1 MVSKRNVLHLI
12 DSFEQGG
19 TERQAVQL
27 ACRMHAG
34 GRFRVHLA
42 CFSRRGVLLPDVEKL
57 DLGEIPEFPLT
68 SFFDRNAVT
77 QLGRFARLLREREI
91 DVVQTH
97 GFYTNVFGMAGAW
110 RARVSNRVASK
121 RESEG
126 FRTPAQERAER
137 FAFRLAQRVVANAE
151 VVRRQLVDRG
161 VSAAKVVTIYNG
173 VDLERVAAKLN
184 ANQSLA
190 RLGLPRDGKRFI
202 TIVANVNHPVK
213 DHATFLRAAQRVR
226 AIVPDAA
233 FIVAGEGSLLE
244 EYRALAVRLGISDD
258 VFFIGRCE
266 RVGDLLGIS
275 DVCVLSSQAEGF
287 SNSILEYMAAARPVV
302 VTDVGGAREAVV
314 EGETGYIVPAGD
326 DEKMAARITSLL
338 NEPERAT
345 RMGELGRRLVEEKF
359 SCAAQL
365 ARTEAMY
372 EELLTRRAPAQHA
385 VVVQGEGA

>member
-1 MVSKRNVLHLI
+1 MAPKRNILHLI
-12 DSFEQGG
+12 DNFEQGG

-42 CFSRRGVLLPDVEKL
+42 CFSLQGVLLRDVESL

-77 QLGRFARLLREREI
+77 QLGRFSRLLHEREI

-97 GFYTNVFGMAGAW
+97 GFYTNIFGMAGAF
-110 RARVSNRVASK
+110 RAGVSNRVASK

-126 FRTPAQERAER
+126 FRTEAQERAER
-137 FAFRLAQRVVANAE
+137 FVFRIANRVVANAE
-151 VVRRQLVDRG
+151 VVRRQLTKRG
-161 VSAAKVVTIYNG
+161 VPAAKVVTIYNG

-184 ANQSLA
+184 TNDARA
-190 RLGLPRDGKRFI
+190 RLGLPREGRRFI

-213 DHATFLRAAQRVR
+213 DHPTFLRAAQRVL
-226 AIVPDAA
+226 AEVSDAA

-244 EYRALAVRLGISDD
+244 EYRALAARLGISDD

-266 RVGDLLGIS
+266 RVGELLSIS

-314 EGETGYIVPAGD
+314 EGKTGYIVPAGD
-326 DEKMAARITSLL
+326 DEKMAARIISLL
-338 NEPERAT
+338 NEPDHAR
-345 RMGELGRRLVEEKF
+345 RMGELGRRVVEEKF

-365 ARTEAMY
+365 ARTEALY
-372 EELLTRRAPAQHA
+372 EELLTGRARPTRALA
-385 VVVQGEGA
+385 IQGEGA

>member
-1 MVSKRNVLHLI
+1 MAQKRNVLHLI
-12 DSFEQGG
+12 DSFAQGG

-42 CFSRRGVLLPDVEKL
+42 CFSRRGVLLRDLEAL
-57 DLGEIPEFPLT
+57 GLGEIAEFPLT

-91 DVVQTH
+91 DLVQTY

-126 FRTPAQERAER
+126 FRTSAHERLERLAFR
-137 FAFRLAQRVVANAE
+137 FANRVITNAE
-151 VVRRQLVDRG
+151 AVRGQLIQQG
-161 VSAAKVVTIYNG
+161 VPAAKVQTIYNG
-173 VDLERVAAKLN
+173 IDLERVTAKLN
-184 ANQSLA
+184 ANEAQA
-190 RLGLPRDGKRFI
+190 RLGLPLEGRRFI
-202 TIVANVNHPVK
+202 TIVANVNHRVK
-213 DHATFLRAAQRVR
+213 DHPTFLRAAQRVR
-226 AIVPDAA
+226 AVVSDAA

-244 EYRALAVRLGISDD
+244 EYRALAAQLGLSND

-266 RVGDLLGIS
+266 RVGDLLSIS

-287 SNSILEYMAAARPVV
+287 SNSILEYMGAARPAV

-314 EGETGYIVPAGD
+314 DGETGYIVPAGD
-326 DEKMAARITSLL
+326 DEKMAARIVSLL
-338 NEPERAT
+338 NEPYRACQ
-345 RMGELGRRLVEEKF
+345 MGELGRRVVEEKF
-359 SCAAQL
+359 SCATQL
-365 ARTEAMY
+365 ARTEALY
-372 EELLTRRAPAQHA
+372 EELLTGRAPGQHTLA
-385 VVVQGEGA
+385 IQGEGA